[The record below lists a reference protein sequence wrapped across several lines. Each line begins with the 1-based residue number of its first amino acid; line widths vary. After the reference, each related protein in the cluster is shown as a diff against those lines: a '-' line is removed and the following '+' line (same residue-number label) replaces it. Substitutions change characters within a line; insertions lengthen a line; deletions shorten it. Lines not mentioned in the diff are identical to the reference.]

1 MLTCSKCDSHLFI
14 KEVVDSTINAIGFLD
29 EDDYERTETTE
40 YVCFE
45 CGLPTTVNV
54 PFKTQFYVED
64 YNVSGQKI
72 IKKGE

>member
-1 MLTCSKCDSHLFI
+1 MLTCSKCDGELFI
-14 KEVVDSTINAIGFLD
+14 KEVDTAFYAIGHLD

-54 PFKTQFYVED
+54 PFKPEFYTLD
-64 YNVSGQKI
+64 YNNIS
-72 IKKGE
+72 KGE

>member
-1 MLTCSKCDSHLFI
+1 MLTCSKCDGNLFI
-14 KEVVDSTINAIGFLD
+14 KEVDTTTNAVGYLD
-29 EDDYERTETTE
+29 EDDYERTEVTK

-64 YNVSGQKI
+64 YNNI
-72 IKKGE
+72 TKGE